1 MPVTLYTQ
9 DEVEVYTRALARAYD
24 VIRDRNSTDDELS
37 SALKRIEKVLGWQG
51 PPPMRARPPSDE
63 EALDTMIKSH
73 DGEG

>member
-9 DEVEVYTRALARAYD
+9 EEVEIYTRALARAYD

-37 SALKRIEKVLGWQG
+37 GALKRIEKVLGWRG

-63 EALDTMIKSH
+63 EALDAMIKSH
-73 DGEG
+73 VNGE